1 MRSDEAVLQVRAQV
15 VAMESPGGF
24 AAFVGT
30 ACQERRVSPPEAR
43 RRQRSGNGGKRLCE
57 IRCLNWHGRRIQI
70 SVGYDDSGRRPLQ
83 IACKSGW
90 LPGSTEEGVVSDLC
104 IMLSEQLPDEDVT
117 ALHSRRS
124 ASAEQSAGPSD
135 DGGPATVLGALL
147 REIMRGTDRPMSE
160 AFNETGKSEP
170 ATVLGLLLREIMR
183 PPSWLPRDKAQW
195 PRATILIPRDHG
207 ARGCPDKSPGAEEHA
222 DESRPGMT
230 DRAASAAPDAT
241 GSPGPVTGNENRDRR
256 GR

>member
-15 VAMESPGGF
+15 VAMAS
-24 AAFVGT
+24 
-30 ACQERRVSPPEAR
+30 QRRGSPPEAR

-57 IRCLNWHGRRIQI
+57 IRCLNWHGYRIQI
-70 SVGYDDSGRRPLQ
+70 SVGYDDSGRRPLE

-104 IMLSEQLPDEDVT
+104 IMLSDQLPDEDVT

-124 ASAEQSAGPSD
+124 ASAERSAGSSD
-135 DGGPATVLGALL
+135 DG
-147 REIMRGTDRPMSE
+147 S
-160 AFNETGKSEP
+160 P

-183 PPSWLPRDKAQW
+183 PPSWLPRDKAEW

-207 ARGCPDKSPGAEEHA
+207 ARACPDKSPGAEEHA

-230 DRAASAAPDAT
+230 DRAASAAPDGT